1 MHIIG
6 QIIEILI
13 LFIIF
18 YAIFLSLKGT
28 RGAEILRG
36 LIFIFVVVFLLS
48 TSLARILE
56 LSVIHYIL
64 QEWFM
69 VIVLITLIVLF
80 QPELRRAFLKL
91 GQSRIFNPFF
101 RVQTQVIDEIIEGV
115 FRLAEKRYGALIAI
129 EREVGLK
136 PYIEGGIQLDAEVT
150 SELLETIFHPG
161 TALHDGGVIIRE
173 DRLVASGC
181 LFPLTD
187 NPDIAKTMGTRHR
200 AGIGLTEES
209 DAIVI
214 IVSEETGK
222 VSVGLKGKLT
232 QDVNKNTLRD
242 ILERIY
248 LKGEKFLPGEVEKPQ
263 EKS

>member
-1 MHIIG
+1 MLIG

-28 RGAEILRG
+28 RGAGILKG
-36 LIFIFVVVFLLS
+36 LIFIFVVVFLLF
-48 TSLARILE
+48 TTLARVLE
-56 LSVIHYIL
+56 LSILHYIL
-64 QEWFM
+64 REWFM
-69 VIVLITLIVLF
+69 VLVLITLIILF
-80 QPELRRAFLKL
+80 QPELRRAFFKL
-91 GQSRIFNPFF
+91 GQSRLFNPFF
-101 RVQTQVIDEIIEGV
+101 RVHARLIDEIIKGV
-115 FRLAEKRYGALIAI
+115 FSLAEKRWGALIAI

-136 PYIEGGIQLDAEVT
+136 PYIEGGVRLDAEVT

-173 DRLVASGC
+173 DRLVAAGC

-209 DAIVI
+209 DTIVI
-214 IVSEETGK
+214 IISEETGR
-222 VSVGLKGKLT
+222 VSVGLKGNLT
-232 QDVNKNTLRD
+232 PAVTKDTLRN
-242 ILERIY
+242 ILEGIY
-248 LKGEKFLPGEVEKPQ
+248 LKGEKALSPEAERPTEIK
-263 EKS
+263 